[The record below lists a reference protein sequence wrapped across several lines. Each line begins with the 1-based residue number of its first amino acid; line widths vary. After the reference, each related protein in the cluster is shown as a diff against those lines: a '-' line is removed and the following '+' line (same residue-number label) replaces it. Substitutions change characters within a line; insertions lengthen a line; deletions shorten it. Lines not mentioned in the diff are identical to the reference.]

1 MNINSSLS
9 HRGHEPEKGILYF
22 VGTPIGN
29 LSDIS
34 SRALNILKNVSL
46 VACEDTRQTK
56 KIMTKYGISNTL
68 ISFNQTNKTKK
79 IPQIIKL
86 LKDSNA
92 VALVSDA
99 GMPSICDPGED
110 LAKEAK
116 MNSIEIICIP
126 GASAVLTALVSSGYP
141 SSKFTFEGFLPKKTV
156 SRKKTLLEISQN
168 EKTTIFF
175 EAPHR
180 LKKTLVELKEFCGG
194 KREITVTKELTK
206 KFEKHIGSNI
216 DEVITYFEKEEVL
229 GEFTIV
235 LKGINAD
242 SKDEMNMSILK
253 EELYELTNAGLSL
266 SAASKYLAKKNNI
279 SKSIIYNLSKPNKIA

>member
-68 ISFNQTNKTKK
+68 ISFNQTNTTKK

-86 LKDSNA
+86 LKESNA
-92 VALVSDA
+92 VALVCDA

-126 GASAVLTALVSSGYP
+126 GASAVLTALISSGYP

-216 DEVITYFEKEEVL
+216 DEAIAYFEKEEVL

-235 LKGINAD
+235 LKGTDNNSNNEIN
-242 SKDEMNMSILK
+242 KSILK

-266 SAASKYLAKKNNI
+266 SGASKYLAKKNNI
-279 SKSIIYNLSKPNKIA
+279 SKSIIYNLLK